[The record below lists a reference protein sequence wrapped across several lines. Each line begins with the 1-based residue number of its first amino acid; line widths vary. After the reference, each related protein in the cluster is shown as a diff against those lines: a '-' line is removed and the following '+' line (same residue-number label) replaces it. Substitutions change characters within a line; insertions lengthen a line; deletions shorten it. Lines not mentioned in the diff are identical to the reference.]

1 MTATGGVQDARARLD
16 AWFDRALDLEGAE
29 REAFLA
35 ACEREQ
41 PGAAADLCELLALA
55 DDPSAG
61 LQPPAQAEPRWRALF
76 EALPRAREDEA
87 DAPLPA
93 RIGPWTPVAM
103 LGRGGMGSVYRV
115 ERRDEGFVQA
125 GALKLLRAGADSDDF
140 LRRFAQERRI
150 LATLNHPGIARLL
163 DGGRDREAGPY
174 LVMEYVAG
182 EPLDLH
188 CDRRRLDIDARVAVF
203 LQIAQAIAHAHRH
216 LVAHRDLKPSN
227 ILVGEDGRVKVL
239 DFGIAKVLSDDG
251 IEAAPATR
259 TATRMFTPDYATPE
273 QVLGRTAAASADIY
287 QLGLLLYELLCGH
300 RAQRVEDPT
309 QRALE
314 AAICATPA
322 VRPSERVGDGDLGL
336 CAARATTPGALRRR
350 LRGDLDNIV
359 LMALRKE
366 PERRY
371 GSAEA
376 LIEDLERWRQG
387 RPVRARPESLGYI
400 GGKFIRRNAWAVAAG
415 TALFA
420 LLTAYAVTATVQGRA
435 IAEERDRAR
444 AEAIKARQTQA
455 LVLRLLE
462 AADPERAGG
471 AKLTARELIDRGW
484 AEIEPALDGQ
494 PELQIELLDTVGEA
508 YRKLGEFQ
516 RAGTLLTRQLALA
529 EAMTPQ
535 RPEALARAR
544 RSNARLLLDV
554 GRHADAEALLRL
566 SLAGFEAA
574 QPRDPVQIAHT
585 LNDLGA
591 AHERDGRLA
600 QAESL
605 YRRSLAMRLAA
616 RGERH
621 PEVAD
626 ALGDLGRVLRLRGE
640 HTEAVRFFERAL
652 AMNRAL
658 LPAGHPEL
666 ANSLSD
672 LAWAHSGLGDH
683 AAADGLYREALS
695 TMRAAVGERHPAV
708 ALLLNNHAITL
719 RDRGDTAQALRLLE
733 EALDMRRETLG
744 ERHEMVALNLNDLGQ
759 LLYQTGDH
767 AAAERRFRE
776 SLALY
781 PPDHHWRGSTLY
793 NLARLREA
801 QGRWQEAA
809 QGYRDAV
816 RLQSASLG
824 ADHDLVAMGLNR
836 LGVVLV
842 RQGQTEAGEQQMRAA
857 LAIYRKRLPA
867 GHERL
872 ATVLVPL
879 GGALLES
886 GRADEAAPLLREAL
900 QIRRRAFGEDDRRTQ
915 DVRDL
920 IARLPATLRTTP
932 ARAST
937 ASAALGQPQSPR
949 TITVTRRRLSTSSD
963 SGLSSALSAST

>member
-41 PGAAADLCELLALA
+41 PGAAADLRELLALA

-76 EALPRAREDEA
+76 EALPRTHEDEA
-87 DAPLPA
+87 DAPLPT

-103 LGRGGMGSVYRV
+103 LGRGGMGTVYRV
-115 ERRDEGFVQA
+115 ERRDEGFVQT
-125 GALKLLRAGADSDDF
+125 GALKRLRAGADTDDF

-163 DGGRDREAGPY
+163 DGGRDREARPY

-203 LQIAQAIAHAHRH
+203 LQIAEAIAHAHRH

-239 DFGIAKVLSDDG
+239 DFGIAKVLSDGG

-300 RAQRVEDPT
+300 RAQRVEDPS

-314 AAICATPA
+314 AAICAAPT
-322 VRPSERVGDGDLGL
+322 VRPSERVGDGDLAL

-508 YRKLGEFQ
+508 YRKLGEYQ

-529 EAMTPQ
+529 EAMRPQ

-554 GRHADAEALLRL
+554 GRHADAEALLRR

-591 AHERDGRLA
+591 AHERDGRLT

-616 RGERH
+616 HGERH
-621 PEVAD
+621 HEIAD

-683 AAADGLYREALS
+683 AAADELYREALS

-733 EALDMRRETLG
+733 QALDMRRETLG

-809 QGYRDAV
+809 EGYRDAV
-816 RLQSASLG
+816 RLQSERLG

-842 RQGQTEAGEQQMRAA
+842 RQGQIETGERQMRAA
-857 LAIYRKRLPA
+857 LAIYRKRLPP

-879 GGALLES
+879 GSALLES
-886 GRADEAAPLLREAL
+886 GRADQAAPLLHEAL
-900 QIRRRAFGEDDRRTQ
+900 EIRRRAFGEDDRRTQ

-920 IARLPATLRTTP
+920 IARLPATLRRMP
-932 ARAST
+932 GRAST
-937 ASAALGQPQSPR
+937 ASAVLRQPQSPR
-949 TITVTRRRLSTSSD
+949 TITVTRRRLSTSSN